1 MNVIVCS
8 ECGFAWNPDVL
19 KECPNCPRRKQS
31 NDIEI
36 AKMMN
41 RYQIGGS

>member
-19 KECPNCPRRKQS
+19 KGCPNCPRRKKA
-31 NDIEI
+31 NDIDI
-36 AKMMN
+36 ARMMN
-41 RYQIGGS
+41 KYGW

>member
-19 KECPNCPRRKQS
+19 KGCPNCPKRRKRP
-31 NDIEI
+31 NDIDI
-36 AKMMN
+36 ARMMN
-41 RYQIGGS
+41 RYG